1 MQRNGDNIMSF
12 TYAELKTAI
21 QDYTENT
28 ETTFV
33 NSLDIFIKNA
43 EERILKIAQLEVFRK
58 NQTGNLTASNQ
69 YLALPS
75 DYLEPFSLSFTNGSN
90 KEFVLFKDVNF
101 VQSFNPNNSTT
112 GAPRYY
118 AQFDIDNFILGP
130 TPDAAYAVELHYF
143 YRPASLTSVGD
154 NNTTWLSTNASVA
167 LLYGS
172 LIEAYTFMKGEAD
185 LVQNYT
191 QRFTEAMSRVKN
203 FGESQEV
210 TDAYRT
216 GLILREKT

>member
-1 MQRNGDNIMSF
+1 MSF
-12 TYAELKTAI
+12 TYAELKTAV

-33 NSLDIFIKNA
+33 NSLDVFIKNT
-43 EERILKIAQLEVFRK
+43 EERILKTAQLEVFRK
-58 NQTGNLTASNQ
+58 NQTGSLAASNQ

-75 DYLEPFSLSFTNGSN
+75 DYLAPFSLSFTSGSN
-90 KEFVLFKDVNF
+90 KEFLLFKDVNF

-118 AQFDIDNFILGP
+118 AQFDVDNFIIGP
-130 TPDAAYAVELHYF
+130 TPDSAYPVELHYF
-143 YRPASLTSVGD
+143 YRPQSLTAGAD
-154 NNTTWLSTNASVA
+154 NGTTWLSSNASVA
-167 LLYGS
+167 MLYGS
-172 LIEAYTFMKGEAD
+172 LIEAYTFMKGETD
-185 LVQNYT
+185 LIQNYT
-191 QRFTEAMSRVKN
+191 QRFTEALSRVKN

>member
-1 MQRNGDNIMSF
+1 MSF
-12 TYAELKTAI
+12 TYAQLKTAI

-33 NSLDIFIKNA
+33 NSLDIFIKNT

-58 NQTGNLTASNQ
+58 NQSGNMAANNQ
-69 YLALPS
+69 FLALPN
-75 DYLEPFSLSFTNGSN
+75 DYLAPYSLSFTSGGN

-130 TPDAAYAVELHYF
+130 TPDVAYDVELHYF
-143 YRPASLTSVGD
+143 YRPASLTAGAED
-154 NNTTWLSTNASVA
+154 GTTWLSTNASVSM
-167 LLYGS
+167 LYGS

-191 QRFTEAMSRVKN
+191 QRFTEALSRVKN

>member
-1 MQRNGDNIMSF
+1 MSF
-12 TYAELKTAI
+12 TYDELKQAI

-33 NSLDIFIKNA
+33 NNLDTFIKNA

-58 NQTGNLTASNQ
+58 NQSGTLTASNK
-69 YLALPS
+69 YLAVPN
-75 DYLEPFSLSFTNGSN
+75 DYLASFSVCITNGST
-90 KEFVLFKDVNF
+90 KEFLLFKDVNF
-101 VQSFNPNNSTT
+101 VQSFNPSGAT
-112 GAPRYY
+112 GVPRYY

-130 TPDAAYAVELHYF
+130 VPDSNYNVELHYF
-143 YRPASLTSVGD
+143 YRPNSLTAGAGGD
-154 NNTTWLSTNASVA
+154 TTWLSTNASVA

-172 LIEAYTFMKGEAD
+172 LIEAYTFMKGEGD
-185 LVQNYT
+185 LIQNYT
-191 QRFTEAMSRVKN
+191 QRFTEALSRVKN

>member
-1 MQRNGDNIMSF
+1 V
-12 TYAELKTAI
+12 E
-21 QDYTENT
+21 
-28 ETTFV
+28 
-33 NSLDIFIKNA
+33 
-43 EERILKIAQLEVFRK
+43 IA
-58 NQTGNLTASNQ
+58 
-69 YLALPS
+69 
-75 DYLEPFSLSFTNGSN
+75 
-90 KEFVLFKDVNF
+90 
-101 VQSFNPNNSTT
+101 
-112 GAPRYY
+112 
-118 AQFDIDNFILGP
+118 
-130 TPDAAYAVELHYF
+130 YF
-143 YRPASLTSVGD
+143 YRPVSLTAGADSG
-154 NNTTWLSTNASVA
+154 TTWLSTNAYVA

>member
-1 MQRNGDNIMSF
+1 
-12 TYAELKTAI
+12 
-21 QDYTENT
+21 
-28 ETTFV
+28 
-33 NSLDIFIKNA
+33 
-43 EERILKIAQLEVFRK
+43 
-58 NQTGNLTASNQ
+58 
-69 YLALPS
+69 LA
-75 DYLEPFSLSFTNGSN
+75 PFSLSFTSNGN

-101 VQSFNPNNSTT
+101 VQSFNPNNSST

-118 AQFDIDNFILGP
+118 AQFDIENFILGP
-130 TPDAAYAVELHYF
+130 TPDAAYDVELHYF
-143 YRPASLTSVGD
+143 YRPASLTSGSD
-154 NNTTWLSTNASVA
+154 SGTTWLSTNASVA

-191 QRFTEAMSRVKN
+191 QRFTEALSRVKN

>member
-1 MQRNGDNIMSF
+1 MSF
-12 TYAELKTAI
+12 TYDELKQAI

-33 NSLDIFIKNA
+33 NNLDIFIKNA

-58 NQTGNLTASNQ
+58 NTTGALTASNK
-69 YLALPS
+69 YLAAPS
-75 DYLEPFSLSFTNGSN
+75 DYLASFSLCLTNGSN
-90 KEFVLFKDVNF
+90 KEFLLFKDVNF
-101 VQSFNPNNSTT
+101 VQSFNPSGAT
-112 GAPRYY
+112 GVPRYY

-130 TPDAAYAVELHYF
+130 VPDSNYAVELHYF
-143 YRPASLTSVGD
+143 YRPLSLTAGAGSD
-154 NNTTWLSTNASVA
+154 TSWLSTNASVA

-172 LIEAYTFMKGEAD
+172 LIEAYTFMKGEGD
-185 LVQNYT
+185 LIQNYT
-191 QRFTEAMSRVKN
+191 QRFTEALSRVKN

>member
-1 MQRNGDNIMSF
+1 MSF
-12 TYAELKTAI
+12 TYDELKQAI

-33 NSLDIFIKNA
+33 NNLDTFIKNA

-58 NQTGNLTASNQ
+58 NQSGTLTASNK
-69 YLALPS
+69 YLAAPS
-75 DYLEPFSLSFTNGSN
+75 DYLASFSLCITNGSN
-90 KEFVLFKDVNF
+90 KEFLLFKDVNF
-101 VQSFNPNNSTT
+101 VQSFNPSGAT
-112 GAPRYY
+112 GVPRYY

-130 TPDAAYAVELHYF
+130 VPDSNYNVELHYF
-143 YRPASLTSVGD
+143 YRPNSLTAGAGGD
-154 NNTTWLSTNASVA
+154 TTWLSTNASVA

-172 LIEAYTFMKGEAD
+172 LIEAYTFMKGEGD
-185 LVQNYT
+185 LIQNYT
-191 QRFTEAMSRVKN
+191 QRFTEALSRVKN

>member
-1 MQRNGDNIMSF
+1 MSF
-12 TYAELKTAI
+12 TYDELKSAI

-58 NQTGNLTASNQ
+58 NQSGNLTASNQ

-75 DYLEPFSLSFTNGSN
+75 DYLAPFSLSLTNGSN

-101 VQSFNPNNSTT
+101 VQSFNPDGAT
-112 GAPRYY
+112 GVPRYY

-130 TPDAAYAVELHYF
+130 TPDSNYAVELHYF
-143 YRPASLTSVGD
+143 YRPLSLTQKAG
-154 NNTTWLSTNASVA
+154 NETTWLSTNASVA

-172 LIEAYTFMKGEAD
+172 LIEAYTFMKGEGD
-185 LVQNYT
+185 LIQNYT
-191 QRFTEAMSRVKN
+191 QRFTEALSRVKN

>member
-1 MQRNGDNIMSF
+1 MSF
-12 TYAELKTAI
+12 TYAQLKTAI

-33 NSLDIFIKNA
+33 NSLDIFIKNT

-58 NQTGNLTASNQ
+58 NQSGNMAANNQ

-75 DYLEPFSLSFTNGSN
+75 DYLAPYSLSFTSGGN

-101 VQSFNPNNSTT
+101 VQSFNPNNSTS

-130 TPDAAYAVELHYF
+130 TPDAAYDVELHYF
-143 YRPASLTSVGD
+143 YRPASLTAGAED
-154 NNTTWLSTNASVA
+154 GTTWLSTNASVSM
-167 LLYGS
+167 LYGS

-191 QRFTEAMSRVKN
+191 QRFTEALSRVKN